1 MCCRQTYLFAAY
13 FCDRGCSRSREDL
26 PSYRVMHDALLK
38 EDKMEGLLAYKL
50 KSDSPRLLIIIRAL
64 EDNRM
69 PRDHKDVQPDISR
82 FATKDYVW
90 TKESVV
96 SIQGT

>member
-50 KSDSPRLLIIIRAL
+50 KSDSPDVFSGSSIYIVSVKWLQTSCKLNGVNRA
-64 EDNRM
+64 
-69 PRDHKDVQPDISR
+69 VCC
-82 FATKDYVW
+82 
-90 TKESVV
+90 
-96 SIQGT
+96 